1 MNKPKTIA
9 DLKINW
15 NFNFETYL
23 DFDIF
28 RKDFQKRNRSLKDYY
43 IVSNKYWFKVF
54 EENNTESIDSFSINT
69 YNLTLKHYCTLFDL
83 MFEIDWELSSNLFSK
98 SENYSYSLK
107 RFEKVSEE
115 EYNIILRKVEK
126 CYF

>member
-15 NFNFETYL
+15 DFNFETYL

-28 RKDFQKRNRSLKDYY
+28 RKDFQKRNRSLKDYG
-43 IVSNKYWFKVF
+43 IVSNKYCFKVF

-98 SENYSYSLK
+98 SENYSYSLE
-107 RFEKVSEE
+107 RFEKVSED
-115 EYNIILRKVEK
+115 EYNIVLRKVLNK
-126 CYF
+126 